1 MPRYEQYIYSLLKHI
16 SIECDDTFS
25 GLGIVYYTHLNK
37 VSHISLHTA
46 PLPSE
51 IQEKSIVSLLL
62 KISKKECSFHDG
74 FHFISIP
81 SMQITHISEYISP
94 ALNISDKFKYLNI
107 IPCGAREMT
116 AFLTSL
122 AEGVYCVGLIS
133 SNRTIKIF
141 KNGLDISEG
150 INT

>member
-107 IPCGAREMT
+107 TPCGAREMT

-122 AEGVYCVGLIS
+122 VEGVYCVGLIS